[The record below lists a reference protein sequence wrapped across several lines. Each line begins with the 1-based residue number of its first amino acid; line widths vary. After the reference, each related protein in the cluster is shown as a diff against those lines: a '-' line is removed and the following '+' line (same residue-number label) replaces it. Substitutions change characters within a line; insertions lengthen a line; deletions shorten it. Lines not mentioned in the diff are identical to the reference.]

1 MKQKYRK
8 MTWKTKNETIR
19 AKKLFRLLQ
28 LKKNLQTQGLK
39 RPYKDHKEVSDLLIC
54 HGAYHFVVQW

>member
-1 MKQKYRK
+1 

-19 AKKLFRLLQ
+19 AKKLFRLLK